1 MLIHINLRQRT
12 DINPE
17 LALRR
22 KRPRQLL
29 IQPVDALQHQHIRLL
44 HLDKIPLVLALAR
57 LKIKIRQLHT
67 LSIQKLRHILVQQ
80 INIQR
85 LQALKIILP
94 ILIPRRIHPVHIVI
108 VETDRMRRQ
117 PMRRELDRKP
127 VAERRLAGRGRTR
140 DQHKLHRLFLRDL
153 LRNLRNLLFLQCL
166 RNQHHLLDIPLCDA
180 FIQIRNRRNSHL
192 LAPALRFPL
201 YLEYLRGE
209 IRRRHRLRGF
219 LLRHLQNKTIVI

>member
-1 MLIHINLRQRT
+1 MNT
-12 DINPE
+12 
-17 LALRR
+17 
-22 KRPRQLL
+22 
-29 IQPVDALQHQHIRLL
+29 LQHQHIRLL

-67 LSIQKLRHILVQQ
+67 LPVQKLRHILVQQ

-140 DQHKLHRLFLRDL
+140 DQHKLHSLFLRDL
-153 LRNLRNLLFLQCL
+153 LRNLRNLLLLQCL

-180 FIQIRNRRNSHL
+180 FI
-192 LAPALRFPL
+192 
-201 YLEYLRGE
+201 
-209 IRRRHRLRGF
+209 